1 MYQTHRTY
9 IKPDMCMADLVIEN
23 PSLLLLLERFGMET
37 ALNDTDVAQLCEQYE
52 VNTPVFLLLCNLYN
66 GFFPQRKDINPAQHR
81 LTDIIKYIKNSHRFY
96 TFEKYPQIR
105 NYIAQ
110 LYERQCPEDI
120 QQLEIFFGDYF
131 EEVQEHLRYEEEV
144 VFPYCSYLLEGKA
157 KEEINAFSS
166 AEYRDHHTDIETK
179 LADLKN
185 LMLKHL
191 SLDGDFIL
199 KRKILYALMEL
210 ENDLY
215 IHSQVE
221 ELVLLPLLEHLE
233 FKDRNG

>member
-66 GFFPQRKDINPAQHR
+66 GFFPQRKDINPEQHR

-105 NYIAQ
+105 DYIAQ

-157 KEEINAFSS
+157 KGKS
-166 AEYRDHHTDIETK
+166 
-179 LADLKN
+179 
-185 LMLKHL
+185 ML
-191 SLDGDFIL
+191 SLRQNTGIIIPIL
-199 KRKILYALMEL
+199 KQNLRT
-210 ENDLY
+210 
-215 IHSQVE
+215 
-221 ELVLLPLLEHLE
+221 
-233 FKDRNG
+233 

>member
-66 GFFPQRKDINPAQHR
+66 GFFPQRKDINPEQHR

-105 NYIAQ
+105 DYIAQ
-110 LYERQCPEDI
+110 
-120 QQLEIFFGDYF
+120 
-131 EEVQEHLRYEEEV
+131 
-144 VFPYCSYLLEGKA
+144 
-157 KEEINAFSS
+157 
-166 AEYRDHHTDIETK
+166 
-179 LADLKN
+179 
-185 LMLKHL
+185 
-191 SLDGDFIL
+191 
-199 KRKILYALMEL
+199 
-210 ENDLY
+210 
-215 IHSQVE
+215 
-221 ELVLLPLLEHLE
+221 PL
-233 FKDRNG
+233 

>member
-66 GFFPQRKDINPAQHR
+66 GFFPQRKDINPEQHR

-105 NYIAQ
+105 DYIAQ

-157 KEEINAFSS
+157 KGEINAFSS

-191 SLDGDFIL
+191 SLDGEAW
-199 KRKILYALMEL
+199 KR
-210 ENDLY
+210 
-215 IHSQVE
+215 H
-221 ELVLLPLLEHLE
+221 
-233 FKDRNG
+233 

>member
-66 GFFPQRKDINPAQHR
+66 GFFPQRKDINPEQHR

-105 NYIAQ
+105 DYIAQ

-131 EEVQEHLRYEEEV
+131 EEVQAFTLRRRGGI
-144 VFPYCSYLLEGKA
+144 SLLQLFIRGQSEGGNQCFLRQNTG
-157 KEEINAFSS
+157 I
-166 AEYRDHHTDIETK
+166 IIP
-179 LADLKN
+179 
-185 LMLKHL
+185 
-191 SLDGDFIL
+191 IL
-199 KRKILYALMEL
+199 KQNLRT
-210 ENDLY
+210 
-215 IHSQVE
+215 
-221 ELVLLPLLEHLE
+221 
-233 FKDRNG
+233 